1 MKIII
6 PIAGKTVDE
15 SQSMKILYEI
25 GKKAILEHVYKSLSK
40 IQNAEFIF
48 ILKREDVSRY
58 HIDDM
63 IKLLVPNVKIIIAE
77 GKTKGSAC
85 TCLLAIDEIN
95 DEESLIITGADQIV
109 NEDLDKV
116 IKYFEQNDFDAG
128 TIIFE
133 NIHPRWSYVKLDDDG
148 LVIQASEKRPISK
161 NATTGFYYYK
171 KGKNFIES
179 AINMIKKGASVK
191 EEYYVAPSLN
201 ELVLKQKKVGVYK
214 INENDYFNL
223 NGEDGKEEYEN
234 YLRGVK

>member
-77 GKTKGSAC
+77 GKA
-85 TCLLAIDEIN
+85 LLQGKD
-95 DEESLIITGADQIV
+95 
-109 NEDLDKV
+109 
-116 IKYFEQNDFDAG
+116 DA
-128 TIIFE
+128 
-133 NIHPRWSYVKLDDDG
+133 R
-148 LVIQASEKRPISK
+148 ISK
-161 NATTGFYYYK
+161 G
-171 KGKNFIES
+171 
-179 AINMIKKGASVK
+179 
-191 EEYYVAPSLN
+191 
-201 ELVLKQKKVGVYK
+201 
-214 INENDYFNL
+214 
-223 NGEDGKEEYEN
+223 
-234 YLRGVK
+234 